1 MCAARLLTSR
11 GWIRPEYR
19 CRSFRVSMLFACH
32 GARGATIM
40 KTIASIIQTRA
51 LESPAMPRETLITVT
66 GTLEELNARD
76 GVTGIV
82 REPDGTEWIC
92 TFAASDTPR
101 LRDAWLHTVQVT
113 GTSSDHHIDVRQV
126 AVAEELVGVL
136 AQADRRSRTKK
147 SVEQLAH
154 EQGISVAPTFADLAK
169 HWPADDDPDEF
180 LDWLLAERRQ
190 GR

>member
-1 MCAARLLTSR
+1 
-11 GWIRPEYR
+11 
-19 CRSFRVSMLFACH
+19 
-32 GARGATIM
+32 
-40 KTIASIIQTRA
+40 
-51 LESPAMPRETLITVT
+51 MPREVDVTVT

-92 TFAASDTPR
+92 TFAVSDAPR

-113 GTSSDHHIDVRQV
+113 GTSSDHHIDVRQM
-126 AVAEELVGVL
+126 AVAEDLAAVL
-136 AQADRRSRTKK
+136 LRADRRFRATRSI
-147 SVEQLAH
+147 EELAL
-154 EQGISVAPTFADLAK
+154 EQGVTSRPTFAELAK

-180 LDWLLAERRQ
+180 LEWLLAERRR